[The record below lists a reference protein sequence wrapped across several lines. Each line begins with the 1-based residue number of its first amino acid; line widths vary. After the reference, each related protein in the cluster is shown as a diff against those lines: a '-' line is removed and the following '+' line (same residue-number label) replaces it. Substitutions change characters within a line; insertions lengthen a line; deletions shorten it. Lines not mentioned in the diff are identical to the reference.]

1 MAWNELTL
9 TRVKDKLLKAE
20 YDALSTVSLPTG
32 RTWSAMSTAE
42 LASTSNQVRGYC
54 PPGTARGDGT
64 TIPDELEDAALAF
77 FRMKMFT
84 RFPEL
89 KRLWTKERQ
98 EEYLQAIALLE
109 RWADGKYHVAP
120 PATAADPEDQGSS
133 SAGAEQ
139 IATRSRRYTRDTMA
153 GL

>member
-1 MAWNELTL
+1 MWIDLTL
-9 TRVKDKLLKAE
+9 TRVKDKMLKAE

-32 RTWSAMSTAE
+32 RAWADMANAE
-42 LASTSNQVRGYC
+42 LAATSNQVRGYC
-54 PPGTARGDGT
+54 PPSTERGSGT

-109 RWADGKYHVAP
+109 RWADGKYHVAAP
-120 PATAADPEDQGSS
+120 ETAADPEDQAS
-133 SAGAEQ
+133 SAAAVEQ
-139 IATRSRRYTRDTMA
+139 ITSRTRRYTRDKMV
-153 GL
+153 GF